1 MFPPVQERTHQY
13 RFNEAIVHILEP
25 SADWG
30 LAGLA
35 ESNISDEEY
44 VPKDGEC
51 MNDVN
56 PETDE
61 SVEGSAS
68 DREANIQPHLYSD
81 TFKGQ

>member
-1 MFPPVQERTHQY
+1 
-13 RFNEAIVHILEP
+13 
-25 SADWG
+25 
-30 LAGLA
+30 
-35 ESNISDEEY
+35 
-44 VPKDGEC
+44 